1 MQVYQFQ
8 VKWKDDAPET
18 EPVWQN
24 FAIGEYNEDTVDDD
38 FDNTIFYYA
47 ESAEEI
53 VALTNANNNNADFYV
68 IGGITHE

>member
-24 FAIGEYNEDTVDDD
+24 FAIGEYDEDTVDDD

-47 ESAEEI
+47 EEI
-53 VALTNANNNNADFYV
+53 IELTNPNNSEDFYV
-68 IGGITHE
+68 IGGITNE

>member
-8 VKWKDDAPET
+8 IKWKGADEDT
-18 EPVWQN
+18 EPLWRN
-24 FAIGEYNEDTVDDD
+24 FVIGEYDEDTVDDD

-53 VALTNANNNNADFYV
+53 IELTNPNNNEDFYV
-68 IGGITHE
+68 IGGITNE